1 MRKIRGLVTRLLTAA
16 TEENKVKNGDKK
28 HLSPGGISQPE
39 FSYFGVQAYW
49 GATKHFGGLKATEE
63 LAEVCH
69 INKDTYVLEV
79 GCGSGITA
87 CYLTKKYGCRVVGV
101 DISEQ
106 MIEWAQKRANREG
119 VADRLEFRT
128 ADAQNLPFDD
138 DLFDAVI
145 CESVTAFV
153 NDQQRTVN
161 EYVRVAKPGGYVGLN
176 EGTWVKT
183 PPPTELVAFIDRV
196 LAKAT
201 FHTSAGWRELMDN
214 AGLTDIVAR
223 TYTFTAL
230 RQFINERREL
240 GLNDLVRAWGRF
252 FSLYITSPMFRKY
265 ARDITPSYTII
276 KSLFAYL
283 GYGIYV
289 GRK

>member
-1 MRKIRGLVTRLLTAA
+1 MESKEQV
-16 TEENKVKNGDKK
+16 
-28 HLSPGGISQPE
+28 SPGGISLPE

-49 GATKHFGGLKATEE
+49 GATKHFGGLNATEE

-79 GCGSGITA
+79 GCGIGLTA
-87 CYLTKKYGCRVVGV
+87 CYLAKRHGCRVVGV

-106 MIEWAQKRANREG
+106 MIEWSQKRANRER
-119 VADRLEFRT
+119 VADRLDFRT
-128 ADAQNLPFDD
+128 ADAQHLPFEDG
-138 DLFDAVI
+138 LFDAVI
-145 CESVTAFV
+145 CESVTAFL
-153 NDQQRTVN
+153 NDPQKAVR

-176 EGTWVKT
+176 EGTWVRT
-183 PPPTELVAFIDRV
+183 PPPTELVAFIDRA

-201 FHTSAGWRELMDN
+201 FLTSDEWRELMDN
-214 AGLTDIVAR
+214 AGLMDIVAR

-230 RQFINERREL
+230 RQWINELRGL
-240 GLNDLVRAWGRF
+240 GFKDLVRAWGRF
-252 FSLYITSPMFRKY
+252 SSLYIKSPAFRKY
-265 ARDITPSYTII
+265 AKEITPSRTIV
-276 KSLFAYL
+276 KSLFACL

>member
-1 MRKIRGLVTRLLTAA
+1 M
-16 TEENKVKNGDKK
+16 EDKK

-63 LAEVCH
+63 LAEVCY

-79 GCGSGITA
+79 GCGIGITA

-106 MIEWAQKRANREG
+106 MIEWSQRRANSEG

-128 ADAQNLPFDD
+128 ADAQNLPFED

-145 CESVTAFV
+145 CESVTAFLK
-153 NDQQRTVN
+153 DQQRAVN
-161 EYVRVAKPGGYVGLN
+161 EYARVAKHGGYVGLN

-183 PPPTELVAFIDRV
+183 PPPTELVEFIDRA
-196 LAKAT
+196 LAKAA
-201 FHTSAGWRELMDN
+201 FHTSYEWRELMDN
-214 AGLTDIVAR
+214 AELIDSVAR
-223 TYTFTAL
+223 TYTLTAL
-230 RQFINERREL
+230 CQWINELRGL
-240 GLNDLVRAWGRF
+240 GLKDLVRAWGSF
-252 FSLYITSPMFRKY
+252 FSLYIKSPMFRKY
-265 ARDITPSYTII
+265 ARGITPSYTIV

-289 GRK
+289 GRKE

>member
-1 MRKIRGLVTRLLTAA
+1 M
-16 TEENKVKNGDKK
+16 NSDDKK
-28 HLSPGGISQPE
+28 HLSPGGISQQE

-49 GATKHFGGLKATEE
+49 GTTKHFGGLKATEE

-69 INKDTYVLEV
+69 INKNTYVLEV
-79 GCGSGITA
+79 GCGSGTTA
-87 CYLTKKYGCRVVGV
+87 RYLAKKYGCRVVGV

-106 MIEWAQKRANREG
+106 MIEWAHKKANREG

-153 NDQQRTVN
+153 NDQQRAIN
-161 EYVRVAKPGGYVGLN
+161 EYVRVAKFGGYVGLN

-201 FHTSAGWRELMDN
+201 FRTSDGWRELMDN
-214 AGLTDIVAR
+214 AGLKEIVAR
-223 TYTFTAL
+223 TYTVTAL

-240 GLNDLVRAWGRF
+240 ALTDIVRAWGRF

-276 KSLFAYL
+276 TSLFAYL

-289 GRK
+289 GRKWVRGSDWQHLAYFF